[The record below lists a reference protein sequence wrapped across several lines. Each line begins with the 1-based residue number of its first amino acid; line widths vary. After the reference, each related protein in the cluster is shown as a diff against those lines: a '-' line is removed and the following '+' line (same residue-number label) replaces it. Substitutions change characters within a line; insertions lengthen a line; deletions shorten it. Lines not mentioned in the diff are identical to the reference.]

1 LGLFYLYRAWKP
13 CSHWRNVEL
22 KKNSDITKCRIVPAM
37 EKNFP
42 NGDGILQHEYAPCYT
57 SKKVKK
63 VIEELKIKYD
73 SVLWELP

>member
-1 LGLFYLYRAWKP
+1 
-13 CSHWRNVEL
+13 
-22 KKNSDITKCRIVPAM
+22 M

-73 SVLWELP
+73 SVLWELPWFKPHWELGENGLFEQRTVNS